1 MKSATLLTLLWLSC
15 DLRLTDNPAMVRWS
29 IRRMLDASK
38 ASGRSNSKIE

>member
-1 MKSATLLTLLWLSC
+1 MKSATLLWLSC
-15 DLRLTDNPAMVRWS
+15 DLRLTDKPVLVRWS